1 MRALL
6 VAALLFAAPAAAQ
19 MTQDQTA
26 EAAAPLLERLARAET
41 ELQSRPLENEL
52 WQLWSNGPDA
62 DATAALEEGRRRI
75 RAYDLDGALA
85 VLEPLTLAAP
95 GFAEAW
101 NQKAFA
107 HFLKFEFDEAL
118 EDLDRTLEIEPRHF
132 GALSGRA
139 LTLMR
144 QGRMQ
149 LGQTA
154 LRDALKVH
162 PFLPERAL
170 LIEPS
175 GEEI

>member
-1 MRALL
+1 MWL
-6 VAALLFAAPAAAQ
+6 
-19 MTQDQTA
+19 
-26 EAAAPLLERLARAET
+26 
-41 ELQSRPLENEL
+41 
-52 WQLWSNGPDA
+52 LWSNGPDA

-75 RAYDLDGALA
+75 RVYDLDGALK
-85 VLEPLTLAAP
+85 VLGPLTETSP

-107 HFLKFEFDEAL
+107 HFLKMEFDEAL
-118 EDLDRTLEIEPRHF
+118 EDLDRTLEIEPNHF

-149 LGQTA
+149 LGQKA
-154 LRDALKVH
+154 LREALEVH

-170 LIEPS
+170 LVEVPA
-175 GEEI
+175 EEI